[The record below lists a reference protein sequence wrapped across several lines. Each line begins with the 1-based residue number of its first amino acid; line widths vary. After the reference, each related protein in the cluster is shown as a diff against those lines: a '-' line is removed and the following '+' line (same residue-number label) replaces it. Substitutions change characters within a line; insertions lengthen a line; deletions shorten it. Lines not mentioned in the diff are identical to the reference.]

1 MNILKL
7 ILIFIPVI
15 ISGHI
20 YSQAISG
27 TTDRIIVKSSE
38 RHVYSLKNAQRNP
51 LFGDIDIEVLDSEFN
66 YYILNSDN
74 NEALYSFLKNDT
86 GIEGVQW
93 DKTLE
98 WRKRPDDP
106 RLSEQNYLEVIKAF
120 QAWDITTGGTDFEGR
135 DIVIG
140 VIDEGYDVTH
150 EDLKDNIWTF
160 PGEIPGD
167 GLDNDNN
174 GTVDDYL
181 GWNQADNSGTHR
193 SRSHGTN
200 VVGVLGAK
208 GNNDTGIAGI
218 NWNVKVLLVTAGTR
232 ISDVMASN
240 LYLLRQ
246 KREYL
251 SSGGSRGANVCVLN
265 YSAGLPGFF
274 GDEFP
279 LWCEQYDLLG
289 QEGILSV
296 VATDNAYTNIDME
309 GDVPATCSSPYLLVV
324 TSTDS
329 NDEHDFDTA
338 YGAVN
343 VDIAA
348 PGRRILTT
356 DLPVRGTYKTE
367 TGTSLSTP
375 MVAGA
380 AALLYTT
387 QCEAFNSTVVNNP
400 SEAPLLIKKAL
411 TDAADQKISLALK
424 TTSGGRLNIFES
436 LKLIYNDFCDVDITP
451 AKEISIK
458 SIDWRSQT
466 LTLEYATPYN
476 GKHTLKIF
484 DSSGKEVYSE
494 DFLPDNSIKKF
505 LTASIPSDLP
515 GLYYFVSIISG
526 KHIASKGFTAQDTRK

>member
-7 ILIFIPVI
+7 LLILAPAFL
-15 ISGHI
+15 SGKI
-20 YSQAISG
+20 YAQASAE
-27 TTDRIIVKSSE
+27 TADRIIVKSTE
-38 RHVYSLKNAQRNP
+38 RHVYSYKNEQRNA
-51 LFGDIDIEVLDSEFN
+51 LFGQVNIEVLDSEFN
-66 YYILNSDN
+66 YYILDSEK
-74 NEALYSFLKNDT
+74 NEVLYELLKDDPDV
-86 GIEGVQW
+86 EGVQW
-93 DKTLE
+93 DKTLQ
-98 WRKRPDDP
+98 WRNRPNDP
-106 RLSEQNYLEVIKAF
+106 RVSEQNYLEVIKAF
-120 QAWDITTGGTDFEGR
+120 EAWNITTGGTDFEGR

-140 VIDEGYDVTH
+140 VIDEGFDISH
-150 EDLKDNIWTF
+150 EDLEDNIWRF
-160 PGEIPGD
+160 PGEVPGD

-174 GTVDDYL
+174 GTVDDLL
-181 GWNQADNSGTHR
+181 GWNQADNTGTHR

-200 VVGVLGAK
+200 VIGVLGAK
-208 GNNDTGIAGI
+208 GNNNTGIAGI
-218 NWNVKVLLVTAGTR
+218 NWSTKVLLVTAGSR

-240 LYLLRQ
+240 LYILRQ

-251 SSGGSRGANVCVLN
+251 STGGAKGANVCVLN

-289 QEGILSV
+289 EQGILSV
-296 VATDNAYTNIDME
+296 VATDNAYINIDME

-338 YGAVN
+338 YGSVN

-348 PGRRILTT
+348 PGQRILTT

-451 AKEISIK
+451 VKEISIE

-476 GKHTLKIF
+476 GKHTLKVF

-494 DFLPDNSIKKF
+494 DFLPTNSIKKF
-505 LTASIPSDLP
+505 LTTSIPSNLP
-515 GLYYFVSIISG
+515 GLYYYVSIISG
-526 KHIASKGFTAQDTRK
+526 KHIASKGFTSQDTRK